1 MDLDEPSYDDLKEQV
16 AALELVTVEQAADAA
31 ELRAELAAR
40 DARIAELEARL
51 IDLEQRLRRNSRNS
65 SMPPSAEGFAK
76 PPAPNRAARRAA
88 KRRPGKQPGSEGN
101 HLAQVEHPDV
111 VLVHAPKVCT
121 ECGADLSA
129 ADVVSTER
137 RQVFD
142 LPEMRPFVTEHQ
154 IERRRCS
161 CGCEV
166 KAISPREATAPACY
180 GAGVR
185 ALACYFAV
193 YQHLPYDRM
202 AKLFADAFSIEVST
216 GALAQM
222 VADAGQGLS
231 SFTDAVRDQLQ
242 RAPSV
247 HFDETGGR
255 VAGSL
260 HFVHVASNALLTL
273 LECHKRR
280 GNVAMDEIGVIG
292 AMSGI
297 CVHDGWTP
305 YASYTNATHAL
316 CNAHHLRELEF
327 VATECS
333 QVWATEM
340 TTLLVEM
347 KAAVARARERDQTSL
362 DPRLLGR
369 YLARYNAII
378 TTGLRS
384 NPPPTRTGKAGRPA
398 RTKAANLAH
407 RLDVQRDDVLRF
419 ALDFHAPFD
428 NNQAERDIR
437 MVKLQQKIS
446 GSWRTLAGA
455 RNYCALR
462 SYIST
467 MRKHDQDVLSGLQRL
482 FAGQAWLPGST

>member
-1 MDLDEPSYDDLKEQV
+1 VEVEFDEPSYEDLQEQV
-16 AALELVTVEQAADAA
+16 SALELTGAQQLAVIAEQAAT
-31 ELRAELAAR
+31 
-40 DARIAELEARL
+40 IADLQARL
-51 IDLEQRLRRNSRNS
+51 SDLEQRLRRNPRNS

-101 HLAQVEHPDV
+101 HLAQVDNPDV
-111 VLVHAPKVCT
+111 VLLHAPNLC
-121 ECGADLSA
+121 EGCGADLSTA
-129 ADVVSTER
+129 EVLSTER

-142 LPEMRPFVTEHQ
+142 LPVVRAVVTEHQ

-161 CGCEV
+161 CGFET
-166 KAISPREATAPACY
+166 KATAPREATAPACY

-185 ALACYFAV
+185 SLACYLAV

-202 AKLFADAFSIEVST
+202 AKLFADTFSIEVST
-216 GALAQM
+216 GALVQM

-231 SFTDAVRDQLQ
+231 GFTDAVRDQLQ
-242 RAPSV
+242 RSGSV

-273 LECHKRR
+273 LDCHKRR

-327 VATECS
+327 VTTECS
-333 QVWATEM
+333 QAWAAEM
-340 TTLLVEM
+340 AALLLEM
-347 KAAVARARERDQTSL
+347 KAAVARARARDQSSL

-369 YLARYNAII
+369 YLARYDAIV
-378 TTGLRS
+378 TTGVHS

-398 RTKAANLAH
+398 RTKPANLAR

-419 ALDFHAPFD
+419 ALDFRAPFD

-446 GSWRTLAGA
+446 GSWRTLTGA

-467 MRKHDQDVLSGLQRL
+467 IRKHNYDVLSGLRQL
-482 FAGQAWLPGST
+482 VEGQAWLPGST

>member
-1 MDLDEPSYDDLKEQV
+1 
-16 AALELVTVEQAADAA
+16 
-31 ELRAELAAR
+31 
-40 DARIAELEARL
+40 
-51 IDLEQRLRRNSRNS
+51 
-65 SMPPSAEGFAK
+65 
-76 PPAPNRAARRAA
+76 
-88 KRRPGKQPGSEGN
+88 
-101 HLAQVEHPDV
+101 
-111 VLVHAPKVCT
+111 
-121 ECGADLSA
+121 
-129 ADVVSTER
+129 
-137 RQVFD
+137 
-142 LPEMRPFVTEHQ
+142 
-154 IERRRCS
+154 
-161 CGCEV
+161 
-166 KAISPREATAPACY
+166 
-180 GAGVR
+180 
-185 ALACYFAV
+185 
-193 YQHLPYDRM
+193 M

-231 SFTDAVRDQLQ
+231 GFTDAVRDQLQ
-242 RAPSV
+242 RAGSV

-273 LECHKRR
+273 LDCHKRR
-280 GNVAMDEIGVIG
+280 GKVAMDEIGVIG

-305 YASYTNATHAL
+305 YASYANATHAL

-333 QVWATEM
+333 QAWAAEM
-340 TTLLVEM
+340 AALLVEM
-347 KAAVARARERDQTSL
+347 KAAVARDQSSL

-369 YLARYNAII
+369 YLARYDAIV
-378 TTGLRS
+378 TTGIRS
-384 NPPPTRTGKAGRPA
+384 NPPATRNGKAGRPA
-398 RTKAANLAH
+398 RTKPANLAH

-419 ALDFHAPFD
+419 ALDFRAPFD

-446 GSWRTLAGA
+446 GSWRTLTGA

-467 MRKHDQDVLSGLQRL
+467 IRKHNYDVLSGLRQL
-482 FAGQAWLPGST
+482 VEGQAWLPGGT